1 MKQLKVAIA
10 LMLGVMMMTGCPSTP
25 EKPEGAAAGGA
36 AGRGPG
42 AQVEGRGAE
51 LGGGVSAY
59 SLDDPSSPLSKRV
72 IYFDYNSSTIKG
84 EYRQLIELH
93 AQYLADH
100 PEVQMVM
107 EGHTDERGS
116 REYNIALGERRTQAV
131 KKIMLLF
138 GVADQQIQTVS
149 FGEERPV
156 APGHDEA
163 AWSLNR
169 RVELVYS
176 QHR

>member
-1 MKQLKVAIA
+1 MKQLKVVLA
-10 LMLGVMMMTGCPSTP
+10 LMVGLLMMTGCPSTP
-25 EKPEGAAAGGA
+25 EKPDGGAAGG

-42 AQVEGRGAE
+42 AQLEGQGAE

-59 SLDDPSSPLSKRV
+59 SLDDPRSPLSKRV
-72 IYFDYNSSTIKG
+72 IYFDYDSSTIK
-84 EYRQLIELH
+84 EEDRRIIEVH

-116 REYNIALGERRTQAV
+116 REYNIALGESRTQAV

-138 GVADQQIQTVS
+138 GVADAQIQTVS

-156 APGHDEA
+156 APGHDES